1 MKHCA
6 DKDLAAAAVGGYRKK
21 ALLLHLKS
29 DVHAQ
34 SVSAQHIRESIQEA
48 GEHSMQ
54 EESAME
60 AQMDFVMLPPSTS
73 NVPAATTMPRISLP
87 SQGRAGNVAQL

>member
-1 MKHCA
+1 MSM
-6 DKDLAAAAVGGYRKK
+6 LN
-21 ALLLHLKS
+21 LLVLS
-29 DVHAQ
+29 I
-34 SVSAQHIRESIQEA
+34 SGESIQEA

-87 SQGRAGNVAQL
+87 SQEEQEMWRNYEIFW